1 MNRLTGAQKLFA
13 EKLGIK
19 PQTYAR
25 ARRELIAEQRA
36 AARARKQRNAKA
48 HGEKSESN
56 NT

>member
-1 MNRLTGAQKLFA
+1 MNKLTGAQKLFA

-25 ARRELIAEQRA
+25 ARRELIAEERA